1 MLVVSSFK
9 PLQRS
14 LAGTLSRLNPT
25 RAQRQVSFI
34 AFLERDLG
42 WRETGREVCL
52 VQLYITSK
60 RWYRTLIK

>member
-1 MLVVSSFK
+1 M
-9 PLQRS
+9 
-14 LAGTLSRLNPT
+14 
-25 RAQRQVSFI
+25 